1 MPENGAD
8 SSDTSAASHLL
19 DLALSRPAA
28 ALTQARELLSRRPAA
43 GAAEVSIAH
52 QAAGIALRDL
62 GHPREGLAEM
72 RRALRMARAADEPQR
87 EADVRASLGLTMI
100 LAGSTAR
107 GMVHLDSAVRI
118 ADGVTAGRVLM
129 RRAGILAVLGRRD
142 EALRDL
148 NQVVAILHRHG
159 DFTWEART
167 RLHRGMIL
175 LELGHTRL
183 ADADFA
189 AAEQQ
194 FKLAGH
200 ELDHTA
206 ARHNR
211 GLVAAAS
218 GQVPSALAY
227 LAESGRQFALLGT
240 PMLDVTID
248 RCAILLS
255 AGLAA
260 DAWAETDAASLGL
273 GPDVRGSAKFAELLY
288 ACATAALA
296 AGDPLAARERAE
308 QSVRMFRRQRRE
320 RWSARARL
328 VLVQARHAAGD
339 TSLAVYRLACAVA
352 RELDSAGAEEAA
364 EAHLLA
370 GRLALARSGTAR
382 SGTARSGTARSGT
395 ARSGTA
401 RSGTARGGRAR
412 AEEHL
417 ATAARRFRGGTVV
430 ARSRACLARAM
441 LCELRGQEA
450 GMLSACRRGLG
461 ILTEYQRML
470 GASELRAAVTAHGRE
485 LAAIGQ
491 RAAVRR
497 GSGRQLLA
505 WSERW
510 RATAQASAP
519 ASLLALPGS
528 GPGSAPGPGSVSG
541 GAAGDEE
548 LARVMSALREVGRR
562 LDLDLAPAAQVP
574 LLRRERKRLE
584 DAVRARILQ
593 TPGQAAA
600 RNQPFI
606 LADLLDQLGS
616 AVLVELV
623 DLDGVLYAV
632 SVRRTGIRL
641 HTVGDAAAAA
651 REVDFARFLLRRL
664 ADERPVPDAA
674 RALADAG
681 RLLEQTLLA
690 GAAAELDSGAV
701 VIVPPGRL
709 HAVPWGLLPVLR
721 AQSVSVSPSAAGW
734 LRARVAPAPD
744 HRTVVLVGGPDLP
757 AAGAEI
763 KQLAELYP
771 QASVLA
777 WGTATAGSVLAALDG
792 SWLAHVAAHGT
803 FRGDNPLFSSLRL
816 DDGPLTVY
824 DIEGITRPPHRLVLS
839 GCESGRAAP
848 AGADELLGLASSLMP
863 MGTAG
868 IVAAV
873 VPVSDQVTPLVMAA
887 LHRSVAG
894 GAGFPD
900 ALADVQAETAL
911 AGDPLALAT
920 ACSFIALGV

>member
-8 SSDTSAASHLL
+8 TIDTSAASHLL

-28 ALTQARELLSRRPAA
+28 ALAQARELLSRRPAA
-43 GAAEVSIAH
+43 SAAEASVAH
-52 QAAGIALRDL
+52 QTAGIALRDL
-62 GHPREGLAEM
+62 GHPRDGLAEM
-72 RRALRMARAADEPQR
+72 RYALRLARACGDPQR

-107 GMVHLDSAVRI
+107 GMVHLDSAARTARGI
-118 ADGVTAGRVLM
+118 TAGRVLM

-142 EALRDL
+142 EALADL
-148 NQVVAILHRHG
+148 NQVVTILRRHG
-159 DFTWEART
+159 DLTWEART

-175 LELGHTRL
+175 LEMGQTRL

-189 AAEQQ
+189 AAEQR

-218 GQVPSALAY
+218 GRVPEALAF
-227 LAESGRQFALLGT
+227 LAESGRHFALLGT
-240 PMLDVTID
+240 PILDMTID

-260 DAWAETDAASLGL
+260 DAWAETDAASRDS
-273 GPDVRGSAKFAELLY
+273 GPESRGSAKFAELLY
-288 ACATAALA
+288 ACAAAALA
-296 AGDPLAARERAE
+296 AGDPRAARERAE
-308 QSVRMFRRQRRE
+308 QAVGLFRRQRRE

-339 TSLAVYRLACAVA
+339 TSLSAYRLACSVA
-352 RELDSAGAEEAA
+352 RELDAAGAEESA

-370 GRLALARSGTAR
+370 GRLALARG
-382 SGTARSGTARSGT
+382 GQ
-395 ARSGTA
+395 
-401 RSGTARGGRAR
+401 ARGGRAR
-412 AEEHL
+412 GGRARGGQERGGQARAEDHL
-417 ATAARRFRGGTVV
+417 AVAARRFRGGTAV
-430 ARSRACLARAM
+430 ARSRGCLARAM
-441 LCELRGQEA
+441 LCELRGDRA
-450 GMLSACRRGLG
+450 GMLAACRRGLA
-461 ILTEYQRML
+461 ILAEHQQML

-491 RAAVRR
+491 RAAVAR

-519 ASLLALPGS
+519 VGL
-528 GPGSAPGPGSVSG
+528 
-541 GAAGDEE
+541 AGDEE
-548 LARVMSALREVGRR
+548 LARLMSALREVSRR
-562 LDLDLAPAAQVP
+562 LDLDLAAEAQIP
-574 LLRRERKRLE
+574 QLRRERKRLE
-584 DAVRARILQ
+584 DAVRGRAFQ
-593 TPGQAAA
+593 TPGSAGSGGMTPPTPRKRFEAAA
-600 RNQPFI
+600 RNQPLI
-606 LADLLDQLGS
+606 LAELLDQLGS

-623 DLDGVLYAV
+623 EVDGVLHAV
-632 SVRRTGIRL
+632 TVRRAGVRL

-664 ADERPVPDAA
+664 ADGRPVPEAA
-674 RALADAG
+674 RALAGAG
-681 RLLEQTLLA
+681 RLLENTLL
-690 GAAAELDSGAV
+690 GAAAGDLDSGTV

-709 HAVPWGLLPVLR
+709 HAIPWGLLPALR
-721 AQSVSVSPSAAGW
+721 AQSVGVSPSAAAW
-734 LRARVAPAPD
+734 LRARTAPGPD
-744 HRTVVLVGGPDLP
+744 RRTVVLVGGPDLP
-757 AAGAEI
+757 AASAEI

-771 QASVLA
+771 QANVLA

-803 FRGDNPLFSSLRL
+803 FRADNPLFSSLRL

-824 DIEGITRPPHRLVLS
+824 DIEGIARPPHRLVLS
-839 GCESGRAAP
+839 GCDSGRAAP

-873 VPVSDQVTPLVMAA
+873 VPVSDQVTPSVMAA

-894 GAGFPD
+894 GAGFPA
-900 ALADVQAETAL
+900 ALAGVRAETAL
-911 AGDPLALAT
+911 AGDPLAMAT